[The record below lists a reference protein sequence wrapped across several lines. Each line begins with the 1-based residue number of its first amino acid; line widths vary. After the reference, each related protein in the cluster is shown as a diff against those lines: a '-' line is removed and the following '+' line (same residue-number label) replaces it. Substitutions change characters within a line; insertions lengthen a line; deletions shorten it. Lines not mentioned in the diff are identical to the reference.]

1 MVIKTKRPVKRKFKT
16 TREEK
21 ILKRQITNFN
31 NKIRYT
37 FTNADF
43 SYINS
48 SNKHFVI
55 GDRTIEIDKIF
66 YYQNI
71 LLICEDTTTNGKS
84 KLKEHILNKEDA
96 FREIEKNL
104 NQFIIKIKELFP
116 EHKENLNNYLDEEY
130 QIFFLYFSMYSTN
143 FSKDEKRRYD
153 NILIIE
159 PTSLEYLNRI
169 SKCIK
174 KSARFEIFR
183 LLNIDST
190 TIGKPNSMSQ
200 NNSIET
206 SIICPKSSTGIS
218 NGIRLVSFMM
228 SADSLI
234 KTSYVLRKDNWEETI
249 SLYQR
254 LIDKNKIRNIRK
266 FLVKKK
272 VTFLNNIIVALPD
285 EITFQ
290 KNNQQINIENITNF
304 DNCKIF
310 IPNKAN
316 TICIIDGQHRVYAHY
331 EDVQNTSLEK
341 DIAKLRK
348 ELYLLVTGIIFPKN
362 MTVAER
368 VKFQSEIFLEINYNA
383 KKVPADVLLH
393 IERMKNPLSDV
404 GLAKQVIESLNLM
417 TPFKNLFE
425 LSTLDSSKIKI
436 SSIIKYALRYL
447 VSIDQSRGKS
457 SLYYYWSG
465 NKNALEN
472 LDENAKD
479 DYINFCSKTLSIYF
493 NALKSVYEEEWKSK
507 DSKLLSVICINGF
520 IMALTNQLEKNGIQ
534 SYDYYEE
541 AFKKL
546 NYNFSKQ
553 NFPYT
558 SSQYK
563 KLSIEILKDAFDIIV

>member
-348 ELYLLVTGIIFPKN
+348 ELHLLVTGIIFPKN

-368 VKFQSEIFLEINYNA
+368 VKFQSEIF
-383 KKVPADVLLH
+383 
-393 IERMKNPLSDV
+393 
-404 GLAKQVIESLNLM
+404 
-417 TPFKNLFE
+417 
-425 LSTLDSSKIKI
+425 
-436 SSIIKYALRYL
+436 
-447 VSIDQSRGKS
+447 
-457 SLYYYWSG
+457 
-465 NKNALEN
+465 
-472 LDENAKD
+472 
-479 DYINFCSKTLSIYF
+479 
-493 NALKSVYEEEWKSK
+493 
-507 DSKLLSVICINGF
+507 
-520 IMALTNQLEKNGIQ
+520 
-534 SYDYYEE
+534 
-541 AFKKL
+541 
-546 NYNFSKQ
+546 
-553 NFPYT
+553 
-558 SSQYK
+558 
-563 KLSIEILKDAFDIIV
+563 

>member
-174 KSARFEIFR
+174 
-183 LLNIDST
+183 
-190 TIGKPNSMSQ
+190 
-200 NNSIET
+200 
-206 SIICPKSSTGIS
+206 
-218 NGIRLVSFMM
+218 
-228 SADSLI
+228 
-234 KTSYVLRKDNWEETI
+234 
-249 SLYQR
+249 
-254 LIDKNKIRNIRK
+254 
-266 FLVKKK
+266 
-272 VTFLNNIIVALPD
+272 
-285 EITFQ
+285 
-290 KNNQQINIENITNF
+290 NQQ
-304 DNCKIF
+304 DLK
-310 IPNKAN
+310 
-316 TICIIDGQHRVYAHY
+316 
-331 EDVQNTSLEK
+331 
-341 DIAKLRK
+341 
-348 ELYLLVTGIIFPKN
+348 YL
-362 MTVAER
+362 
-368 VKFQSEIFLEINYNA
+368 
-383 KKVPADVLLH
+383 
-393 IERMKNPLSDV
+393 
-404 GLAKQVIESLNLM
+404 
-417 TPFKNLFE
+417 
-425 LSTLDSSKIKI
+425 
-436 SSIIKYALRYL
+436 
-447 VSIDQSRGKS
+447 
-457 SLYYYWSG
+457 
-465 NKNALEN
+465 
-472 LDENAKD
+472 
-479 DYINFCSKTLSIYF
+479 DY
-493 NALKSVYEEEWKSK
+493 
-507 DSKLLSVICINGF
+507 
-520 IMALTNQLEKNGIQ
+520 
-534 SYDYYEE
+534 
-541 AFKKL
+541 
-546 NYNFSKQ
+546 
-553 NFPYT
+553 
-558 SSQYK
+558 
-563 KLSIEILKDAFDIIV
+563 